1 MADTVS
7 KEKRSEIM
15 SKIRGVNT
23 KPELMVR
30 HYLFSKGFRY
40 TLHNKSL
47 AGRPDVALKK
57 YNCLIF
63 VNGCFWHGHSNCK
76 IFSMPKTNKK
86 FWHNKIE
93 TNINRD
99 KRNIKE
105 LKSLGWKVIVVWECQ
120 LKNKAREK
128 TLQRLVNNITKVT

>member
-23 KPELMVR
+23 KPEIMVR
-30 HYLFSKGFRY
+30 QYLFSKGFRY
-40 TLHNKSL
+40 TVHNKSL
-47 AGRPDVALKK
+47 AGRPDICLRK
-57 YNCLIF
+57 YKRLIF
-63 VNGCFWHGHSNCK
+63 VNGCFWHGHSNCN

-99 KRNIKE
+99 RRNLRVLKR
-105 LKSLGWKVIVVWECQ
+105 LGWKVIVVWECQ
-120 LKNKAREK
+120 LKNKRREK
-128 TLQRLVNNITKVT
+128 TLKRLVANITKAT